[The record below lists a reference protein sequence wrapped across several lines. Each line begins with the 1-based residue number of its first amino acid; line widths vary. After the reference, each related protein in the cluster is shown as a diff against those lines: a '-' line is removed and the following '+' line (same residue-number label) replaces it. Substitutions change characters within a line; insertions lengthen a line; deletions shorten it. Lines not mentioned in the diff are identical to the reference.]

1 MSPFARGLLGGV
13 AEGVTETAGMLFADA
28 ISQKKEERLQAIRE
42 KEYARARTDQLADY
56 QMARTDQLADTASQR
71 EFERGLLTEQRA
83 YDTEVRNTEF
93 GQQVA
98 LQTLGVNAQKALLD
112 YGQKFPQSTIGKL
125 IADRDK
131 FEPGDEQYEIYN
143 RQIQQ
148 SQIISNTNQITG
160 AISLGIPIFEDGK
173 LTGVKEVA
181 TFGGIAG
188 LGSPSSSDGSEG
200 GGSGGSP
207 GINDLG
213 APAVQNAIDQIES
226 ALNSGNYRGA
236 TRPQLES
243 RLQELRRRLERL
255 NSQAANPGFGA
266 FQEGFAG
273 RMKP

>member
-1 MSPFARGLLGGV
+1 MASLGLLGALGGLGQGLTQTGKMLYDEATAV
-13 AEGVTETAGMLFADA
+13 AREN
-28 ISQKKEERLQAIRE
+28 RLQAIRDRD
-42 KEYARARTDQLADY
+42 YRRARQDQLSDY
-56 QMARTDQLADTASQR
+56 QMARTDQLADIDSQR
-71 EFERGLLTEQRA
+71 EFEKGLLTEQRA
-83 YDTEVRNTEF
+83 YDDQVRNTEF

-98 LQTLGVNAQKALLD
+98 LQTLGVKAQKALLD

-131 FEPGDEQYEIYN
+131 FEPGTEQYEIYN

-188 LGSPSSSDGSEG
+188 LGSPSSSVG
-200 GGSGGSP
+200 GDSP
-207 GINDLG
+207 GINDLD
-213 APAVQNAIDQIES
+213 APAVQTAIDQIES
-226 ALNSGNYRGA
+226 ALDSGNLRGA

-243 RLQELRRRLERL
+243 RLQELRRRLDRL

>member
-1 MSPFARGLLGGV
+1 MSPFFSGLLGGAAQALTTV
-13 AEGVTETAGMLFADA
+13 GTAMFSDA
-28 ISQKKEERLQAIRE
+28 IDQRKQERLQAIRD

-56 QMARTDQLADTASQR
+56 QMARTDQLADIDSQR
-71 EFERGLLTEQRA
+71 KFQKGLLTEQRV
-83 YDTEVRNTEF
+83 YDDQVRNTQF

-112 YGQKFPQSTIGKL
+112 YGQQFPQSTIGKL

-181 TFGGIAG
+181 TFGGIG
-188 LGSPSSSDGSEG
+188 DLGSRSSSVGGEG

-255 NSQAANPGFGA
+255 NSQAANPGYTA
-266 FQEGFAG
+266 FAEGFA
-273 RMKP
+273 RR